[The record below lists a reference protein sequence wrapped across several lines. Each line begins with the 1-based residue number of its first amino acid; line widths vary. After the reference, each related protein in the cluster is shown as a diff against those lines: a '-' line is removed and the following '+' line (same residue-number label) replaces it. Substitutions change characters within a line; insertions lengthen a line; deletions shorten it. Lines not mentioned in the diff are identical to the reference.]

1 MTWLNYH
8 HLLYFWT
15 VFREGGVTEAAK
27 KLRLATP
34 TISLQLRALE
44 EALGEKLFEK
54 RGRRLALTEMGHVVF
69 RYAEEIF
76 ALGREL
82 QDAVRTRTTV
92 RPARLFVG
100 VANAVPKL
108 VAYRVL
114 EPALRL
120 EPRVELAIVEDRPER
135 LMAELASYSLDVV
148 LTDAQQSTPSV
159 RAYHHPLG
167 ESPVGIFGATR
178 LAARFRRGFP
188 ASLDGAPFLV
198 PTLQSSLRRALDAW
212 FERSRVRPAF
222 VGEFDDMALL
232 KVFAAQG
239 KGLFA
244 APTVI
249 SADLRARY
257 GASLVGETSGVR
269 ERFYAVTLE
278 RRIQNPA
285 VAALTSAARTRL
297 FGD

>member
-15 VFREGGVTEAAK
+15 VFREGGVTEAAR

-44 EALGEKLFEK
+44 QALGEKLFEK

-82 QDAVRTRTTV
+82 QDAVRTRSTV

-120 EPRVELAIVEDRPER
+120 EPRVELAVVEDRPER
-135 LMAELASYSLDVV
+135 LVSELAAYHLDVV
-148 LTDAQQSTPSV
+148 LTDAQLATPSV

-167 ESPVGIFGATR
+167 DSHVGIFGASR
-178 LAARFRRGFP
+178 LAARYRRGFP

-232 KVFAAQG
+232 KVFGAQG
-239 KGLFA
+239 KGLFP

-249 SADLRARY
+249 AADLRARY
-257 GASLVGETSGVR
+257 GASLVGEAAGVR
-269 ERFYAVTLE
+269 ERFYALTLE

>member
-1 MTWLNYH
+1 MAWLNYH

-44 EALGEKLFEK
+44 ESLGEKLFEK

-69 RYAEEIF
+69 RYADEIF

-114 EPALRL
+114 ESALRL
-120 EPRVELAIVEDRPER
+120 EPRVELAVVEDRPER
-135 LMAELASYSLDVV
+135 LMAELASYALDVV
-148 LTDAQQSTPSV
+148 LTDAQLHAPSV

-167 ESPVGIFGATR
+167 ESPVGIFAAKR

-188 ASLDGAPFLV
+188 KSLDGAPFLV
-198 PTLQSSLRRALDAW
+198 PTLHSSLRRALDAW
-212 FERSRVRPAF
+212 FERSQVRPAF

-232 KVFAAQG
+232 TVFGEQG
-239 KGLFA
+239 EGLFA

-249 SADLRARY
+249 ADDLRARH
-257 GASLVGETSGVR
+257 GASLVGEADGVR
-269 ERFYAVTLE
+269 ERFFAITLE
-278 RRIQNPA
+278 RRIQNAA